1 MLQIYI
7 VITEKSRDRI
17 VVEIGVKHHSI
28 YHNPIQNVN
37 DTQKIQIRKN
47 KKSNE
52 PIVLLRNIGAFELSV
67 KYSVE
72 SYYERI
78 NYLFWDIYGTT

>member
-17 VVEIGVKHHSI
+17 VVEIGVKLHSI

-37 DTQKIQIRKN
+37 DTQKIQIRK
-47 KKSNE
+47 
-52 PIVLLRNIGAFELSV
+52 IRNRMNRLFYFVILEHS
-67 KYSVE
+67 
-72 SYYERI
+72 SY
-78 NYLFWDIYGTT
+78 L

>member
-17 VVEIGVKHHSI
+17 VVEIGVKLHSI

-67 KYSVE
+67 KYLVE
-72 SYYERI
+72 SYYERTK
-78 NYLFWDIYGTT
+78 YLF

>member
-37 DTQKIQIRKN
+37 DTQKNLN
-47 KKSNE
+47 KK
-52 PIVLLRNIGAFELSV
+52 
-67 KYSVE
+67 K
-72 SYYERI
+72 
-78 NYLFWDIYGTT
+78 